1 MNEGEEGVLV
11 VVVVQYVFVEN
22 KLQVDRVSVTNER
35 YWNILEQLESVE

>member
-35 YWNILEQLESVE
+35 Y